1 MEHEYID
8 DGDSGVSNRIESID
22 DLESKLL
29 EQFRIMGTNDKDVL
43 IGEFQKLL
51 GGSQNYTTCQFF
63 LEMNNWFAHTLFG
76 DILMLHSNTNH
87 TFF

>member
-8 DGDSGVSNRIESID
+8 DGDSGVSRIESID

-51 GGSQNYTTCQFF
+51 GRQSE
-63 LEMNNWFAHTLFG
+63 LHDLS
-76 DILMLHSNTNH
+76 ILSRNEQLVCSY
-87 TFF
+87 FVW